1 MKEEA
6 KMEEEAKNRKCRSGP
21 KSKSS
26 KFIGVSQ
33 YRRTGRWEA
42 HIWDASGV
50 AGKKGRQLH
59 LGSFDE
65 VNDAARAYDRAALHF
80 RGKSGNTNFPV
91 EQYRHDPVLHALR
104 GLDKE
109 AFVQRLRIVAQARR
123 HENKRSLVKARGAPL
138 RVGSAPAAERTPLKR
153 NLPPKKQRPGWT
165 PATAPVRK
173 KTKASPDSPK
183 KARAKG
189 PRPKKL
195 APASPPRG
203 NLAGSPSDS
212 PTATVDLLP
221 LSRAFHLGNGA
232 SVLNQD
238 LFGSMDQHAHTTL
251 AATMSGPPW
260 RGIAGAYGEP
270 APGYSFE
277 QEQHAQGYAQA
288 QAQAL
293 AAAAAAAAAVT
304 GGGGG
309 AIYDPPGEGGSFLAP
324 QLFDAGSPDRSDQT
338 APSIMRGCVEGAGDM
353 SLLHQLEGDLADLG
367 TRLQGEAEVGAFED
381 GGAPSIPPLQV
392 TLAQVPAPGKGEDWG
407 ECLMPAEGPEW
418 SEFDQSLA
426 ATVVEGVG
434 EVSAELIRVAHAS
447 ARQPGARQPGAGG
460 DL

>member
-1 MKEEA
+1 VQKSDT
-6 KMEEEAKNRKCRSGP
+6 KSRKCRSGP

-42 HIWDASGV
+42 HIWDASGI

-80 RGKSGNTNFPV
+80 RGASGNTNFPV
-91 EQYRHDPVLHALR
+91 EQYRHDPVLLALR
-104 GLDKE
+104 GLGKE

-123 HENKRSLVKARGAPL
+123 NENRQSLVKARGAPL
-138 RVGSAPAAERTPLKR
+138 RGGSAPAAEGTFPERKLS
-153 NLPPKKQRPGWT
+153 PKKQRPGGT
-165 PATAPVRK
+165 PATASMRK
-173 KTKASPDSPK
+173 KTKASPASPK
-183 KARAKG
+183 KARATG

-195 APASPPRG
+195 APASPRQNLG
-203 NLAGSPSDS
+203 KLAGSPSDS

-221 LSRAFHLGNGA
+221 LSQAFHLANGA
-232 SVLNQD
+232 SVLNPD

-251 AATMSGPPW
+251 AATLSGPPW

-270 APGYSFE
+270 AHGYPFE
-277 QEQHAQGYAQA
+277 QEHHTQGYAQA
-288 QAQAL
+288 QAQAQAR
-293 AAAAAAAAAVT
+293 AAAAAAAAATAVAIS
-304 GGGGG
+304 GGDGG
-309 AIYDPPGEGGSFLAP
+309 AIYDPPGEGGSFLAQ

-338 APSIMRGCVEGAGDM
+338 APSMRGCVEGAGEL
-353 SLLHQLEGDLADLG
+353 SLLHQLEGDLAVELG
-367 TRLQGEAEVGAFED
+367 NRLQDEAKVGAFED
-381 GGAPSIPPLQV
+381 GGATSIPPLQV

-434 EVSAELIRVAHAS
+434 EVSAELIQGVHVN
-447 ARQPGARQPGAGG
+447 ARKPGAGG